1 MRINR
6 TRAQGP
12 KEFKH
17 DVGMSALNAGAQ
29 TFDIH
34 EKNMTAPVPDVPL
47 NTPNAKAVT
56 EPADGIRRRN
66 RLEESG
72 SGGIKTTAG
81 GMAKEMIGKD
91 NHQPISP
98 TSDLFR
104 NDAFYNEGSLVEPQ
118 QSLDGGTVL
127 PSGLVIRGDT
137 DAAAIEDKDFFKG
150 SVFEKK

>member
-1 MRINR
+1 LGCHY
-6 TRAQGP
+6 Q
-12 KEFKH
+12 
-17 DVGMSALNAGAQ
+17 
-29 TFDIH
+29 
-34 EKNMTAPVPDVPL
+34 
-47 NTPNAKAVT
+47 

-72 SGGIKTTAG
+72 KGGIKTTAG
-81 GMAKEMIGKD
+81 GMAKEMIGGD
-91 NHQPISP
+91 IHQPISP

-104 NDAFYNEGSLVEPQ
+104 NDSFYNEGSLVEPQ
-118 QSLDGGTVL
+118 QRPDGGIVL